1 MCYKTLRVGASLQT
15 RVSTNSAISERYA
28 TSIPFITISN
38 PTRKARAESRFT
50 IWDLLSTLSH
60 CHHQRTLL
68 QNFKTTNNH
77 AHSLCA
83 QTNLIGEPYTDVLV
97 FLSFSL
103 QKQEDEE
110 EYSEGLE
117 VFTEQMNIMGAY
129 RTPLGPT
136 GRL

>member
-1 MCYKTLRVGASLQT
+1 MPRCKLEFLRILLYQKDTPHRYHSSLYRIQH
-15 RVSTNSAISERYA
+15 A
-28 TSIPFITISN
+28 
-38 PTRKARAESRFT
+38 KRAESRFT